1 MVTRPLIITA
11 FSVLLALAARAD
23 LAFTPKESEYDMEGM
38 KLKQLAFSD
47 GNGKTITYQQPPG
60 WKYSGNANS
69 LILQPPNTVDAEGTI
84 TRVTL
89 PQPGTFDEETMKK
102 LTEEALASVPKPSS
116 NVTLVSQANSPV
128 RIGGK
133 ETFLVIVSY
142 TFNKENY
149 ERSTMFL
156 NRGNDQVRF
165 QFVSRAA
172 EFNELQRAFLGSQFT
187 WQNL

>member
-1 MVTRPLIITA
+1 MVTRPLIITV
-11 FSVLLALAARAD
+11 FSVLLALDARAD
-23 LAFTPKESEYDMEGM
+23 IAFTPTESEYRVEGM
-38 KLKQLAFSD
+38 TLKQLAFSD
-47 GNGKTITYQQPPG
+47 DGGKTITYQQPPG
-60 WKYSGNANS
+60 WKYSGNTNS
-69 LILQPPNTVDAEGTI
+69 LTLQPPNTVDAEGTI
-84 TRVTL
+84 TKTML
-89 PQPGTFDEETMKK
+89 PQPGIFDEETMKK

-116 NVTLVSQANSPV
+116 NVTLVSQENSPV

-133 ETFLVIVSY
+133 DTFLVIVSY

-156 NRGNDQVRF
+156 NRGNEQVRF